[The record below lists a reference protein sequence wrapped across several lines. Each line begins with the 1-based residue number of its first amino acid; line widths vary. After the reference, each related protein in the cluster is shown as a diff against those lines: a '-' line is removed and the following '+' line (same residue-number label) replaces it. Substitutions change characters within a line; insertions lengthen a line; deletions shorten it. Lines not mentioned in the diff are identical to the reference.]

1 MNNFL
6 YVLLVFLILFTS
18 CETSGGVKK
27 PDDLID
33 EATMEAIL
41 YEATLMEIMN
51 TFSPKNPDFVDIL
64 GAPLL
69 YLKHGIDS
77 LQLVES
83 EAYYTKN
90 PRIYYRIYSKVL
102 NRLQREKDSIDRVIK
117 EEKRNQ

>member
-1 MNNFL
+1 
-6 YVLLVFLILFTS
+6 
-18 CETSGGVKK
+18 
-27 PDDLID
+27 
-33 EATMEAIL
+33 
-41 YEATLMEIMN
+41 
-51 TFSPKNPDFVDIL
+51 
-64 GAPLL
+64 
-69 YLKHGIDS
+69 

>member
-6 YVLLVFLILFTS
+6 YALLVFLILFTS
-18 CETSGGVKK
+18 CETSGGAKK

-33 EATMEAIL
+33 ETTMEAIL

-51 TFSPKNPDFVDIL
+51 TFSPKNPDFIDIL
-64 GAPLL
+64 GAPFL

-90 PRIYYRIYSKVL
+90 PRIYYRIHSKVL
-102 NRLQREKDSIDRVIK
+102 TRLQREKDSIDRVIK